1 MIRRVA
7 SVLAVSAALPLAALT
22 ATTLPS
28 VAAAQ
33 STPST
38 TTRALLA
45 ADQWRTIAPENLMVI
60 ETSKGRVIVELDP
73 ALAPAHVERVQTLAR
88 RGFYDGLKFHRVIP
102 NFMAQTGDPQGTG
115 EGGSDLPDI
124 AGEFVFRR
132 GRGGA
137 FQPVTGAGEGY
148 RGYFDGVPVQTQP
161 DAQMFVTADMKVPA
175 NVLFCPGVAGMARA
189 NSPDSANSQF
199 YLMTGRSDQL
209 NSSYTAFGRVVAG
222 LDVVRNLNAGN
233 NANNG
238 SVANPDIMTR
248 VRLASDIPAAERP
261 SARVMDPR
269 SPTFVAKVDAAR
281 SGAGLTF
288 DPCNVEVPAEVTG
301 G

>member
-7 SVLAVSAALPLAALT
+7 PAVTALAVALPLFAAPAIASAQT
-22 ATTLPS
+22 PP
-28 VAAAQ
+28 AAPAAIQ
-33 STPST
+33 P
-38 TTRALLA
+38 LLA

-60 ETSKGRVIVELDP
+60 DTTKGRVVVELDP
-73 ALAPAHVERVQTLAR
+73 LVAPAHVERLQTLTR

-102 NFMAQTGDPQGTG
+102 SFMAQTGDPQGTG
-115 EGGSDLPDI
+115 EGGSDLPDV

-137 FQPVTGAGEGY
+137 FQPAANAGEGY
-148 RGYFDGVPVQTQP
+148 RGFFDGIPVRTQP

-175 NVLFCPGVAGMARA
+175 HALFCPGVAGMARA

-209 NSSYTAFGRVVAG
+209 NGSYTAFGRVLSGMTVLKA
-222 LDVVRNLNAGN
+222 LNAGTN
-233 NANNG
+233 ENNG
-238 SVANPDIMTR
+238 SVANPDVMTR
-248 VRLASDIPAAERP
+248 VRLAADMPAAERV

-269 SPTFVAKVDAAR
+269 SPTFVASLNAAR
-281 SGAGLTF
+281 AGSALTL